1 MQAVEGMATS
11 GVVVATMMAS
21 MSFVAMPDRRM
32 ASSAALKAMPEGRS
46 SSPAQCRRQDAGDLV
61 DVLFRDFGEV
71 LRPVRR
77 FRPRAEAGSR
87 PRPG

>member
-21 MSFVAMPDRRM
+21 MSLVAMPELRI

-46 SSPAQCRRQDAGDLV
+46 SSAAQRRW
-61 DVLFRDFGEV
+61 RM
-71 LRPVRR
+71 PVTW
-77 FRPRAEAGSR
+77 
-87 PRPG
+87 